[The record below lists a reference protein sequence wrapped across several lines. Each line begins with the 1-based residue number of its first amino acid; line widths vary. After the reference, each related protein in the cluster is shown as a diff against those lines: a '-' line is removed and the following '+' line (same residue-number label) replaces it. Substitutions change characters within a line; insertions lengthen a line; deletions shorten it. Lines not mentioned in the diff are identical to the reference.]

1 MLKKFRGDA
10 KPANVKRLPVYGNF
24 QRKQFLFIYILIWKG
39 LIDNHYQL
47 VIFGRNRDKI
57 AFLLQGRAQN
67 LRRLGKVEQLYWY

>member
-1 MLKKFRGDA
+1 MRRGCRSVEISEKA
-10 KPANVKRLPVYGNF
+10 ISVY
-24 QRKQFLFIYILIWKG
+24 LHLLIWKE

-67 LRRLGKVEQLYWY
+67 LKRLGKVE